1 MVQVLW
7 GITGVGTCLVKMR
20 VVEFWCTIL
29 VLFALLIN
37 GKAEVYI
44 VTMVGE
50 PVISYTGGIP
60 GFEATAVESDE
71 KLDATSQLVTSYAQ
85 HLEQKHDMLL
95 DSLFDRETYR
105 KLYSYKHLINGFA
118 VHISPEQ
125 AETLRRNSAVKSVE
139 RDWKV
144 RRLTTHT
151 PQFLG
156 LPTGVWPTGGG
167 FDRAGEDIVIGF
179 VDSGIFPRHPSFGSH
194 NADPYGPLPKY
205 RGKCE
210 VDPDTKRE
218 FCNGKIIG
226 AQHFAAAAIAAGAFN
241 PSIDFASPMDG
252 DGHGSHTAAIAAGN
266 NGIPVRIHGHEFGK
280 ASGMAPRARIA
291 VYKAL
296 YRLFGGFIAD
306 VVAAIDQA
314 VHDGVDILSLS
325 VGPNSPPATT
335 TTTYL
340 NPFDATLLGA
350 VKAGVFVAQAAGNGG
365 PFPKTLVS
373 YSPWITSVA
382 AAIDDRRYK
391 NHLFLGNGKILPG
404 IGLSPS
410 TRPNQTYTLVAAN
423 DVLLDSSVMKYSP
436 SDCQRPEVL
445 NRNLV
450 EGNILLCGY
459 SFNFVVGTAS
469 IKKVSET
476 AKSLGAI
483 GFVLAV
489 ENVSP
494 GTKFDPVPVGI
505 PGILITDVTKS
516 MDLIDYYNTSTARDW
531 TGRVKSF
538 KGTGSI
544 GDGLAPILHKS
555 APQVALFSARG
566 PNIKDFRFQDADL
579 LKPDILAPG
588 SLIWAAWSPNGT
600 DEPNYVGEGFALISG
615 TSMAA
620 PHIAGIAALVKQ
632 KHPHW
637 SPAAIK
643 SALLTTSTNL
653 DRAGRPIQAQQYSET
668 EAMKL
673 VTATPF
679 DYGSG
684 HVNPRAALD
693 PGLIF
698 DAGYED
704 YLGFLCTTPGIDAHE
719 IHNYTN
725 TPCNYTMGHPSNLN
739 TPSITVSHLVKT
751 QTVTRTVTNVAEEET
766 YVITARMQPAVAIEA
781 NPPAMTLRPGASR
794 KFTVSLTVRS
804 VTKSYSFGEILMKG
818 SRGHKLKG
826 LFFSIHQMEEKSF
839 LDRMLGHLRES
850 CKYYTGYPKDL
861 GPSRVVHFTSERE
874 FVQLLHQGYP
884 VVVAFTIRG
893 NYTKHLDRV
902 LEEAAAEFYPHV
914 KFLRVECPKYPGF
927 CITRQRKE
935 YPFIEIFHN
944 PEQAANL
951 GRVADPNITKY
962 SVKVLPVSE
971 GNDNIQVVLTKPLS
985 VDGDVTADYKLIVN
999 VKLIGVYGQ
1008 DRISQ
1013 TSRQLPPLFNIPKS
1027 QLQCYGE
1034 SAYCFSKNLLQ
1045 QCNNAEN
1052 SLDRFTSVVAW
1063 SISTT
1068 RPPSFGV
1075 APYNPILGE
1084 THHVSRGS
1092 LNVLLEQVSH
1102 HPPVS
1107 ALHATDEKENIEL
1120 IWCQHPVPKFYG
1132 TRVEAEVLGK
1142 RQLKLLN
1149 HGETYMMNSPKL
1161 MIRFLPP
1168 RVDWIGKVKISC
1180 QETGFEAEL
1189 CYITSSLL
1197 GRGGE
1202 HRVEGKIYQYSSMK
1216 TLYEVEGYWNSIV
1229 KAKDVNSGK
1238 ETIIYDAKE
1247 VLSELKAPMVKDLQG
1262 IWPTESTAVWSE
1274 VSRGILGKNWTRA
1287 REAKSTVEDC
1297 QRKLAK
1303 ERKSKGENW
1312 VPNHFTISDSKEEGW
1327 DCSPIQERVPPA
1339 PIVVPL

>member
-1 MVQVLW
+1 MVQVL
-7 GITGVGTCLVKMR
+7 CS
-20 VVEFWCTIL
+20 IL
-29 VLFALLIN
+29 VLLLLFFLPS
-37 GKAEVYI
+37 GKSEIYI
-44 VTMVGE
+44 VTMEEE
-50 PVISYTGGIP
+50 PVISYRGGIP
-60 GFEATAVESDE
+60 GFAATAVDTDE
-71 KLDATSQLVTSYAQ
+71 EIDTTSELVTSYAQ
-85 HLEQKHDMLL
+85 HLEKKHDMLL
-95 DSLFDRETYR
+95 DSLFDHGTYK
-105 KLYSYKHLINGFA
+105 KLYSYRHLINGFA
-118 VHISPEQ
+118 VHISPGQ
-125 AETLRRNSAVKSVE
+125 AETLRHALGVKSVE

-179 VDSGIFPRHPSFGSH
+179 VDSGIYPRHPSFATY
-194 NADPYGPLPKY
+194 NTDPYEPLPKY

-210 VDPDTKRE
+210 VDPDTKKN

-226 AQHFAAAAIAAGAFN
+226 AQHFAEAAIAAGAFN

-266 NGIPVRIHGHEFGK
+266 NGIPVRVHGHEFGK

-296 YRLFGGFIAD
+296 YRLFGGFVAD

-335 TTTYL
+335 KTTFL
-340 NPFDATLLGA
+340 NPFDATLLAA

-391 NHLFLGNGKILPG
+391 NHLTLGNGKILAG

-445 NRNLV
+445 NKNLV
-450 EGNILLCGY
+450 KGNILLCGY

-516 MDLIDYYNTSTARDW
+516 LDLIDYYNISTPRDW

-538 KGTGSI
+538 NATGSI
-544 GDGLAPILHKS
+544 GDGLMPILHKS

-566 PNIKDFRFQDADL
+566 PNIKDFSFQDADL

-600 DEPNYVGEGFALISG
+600 DEPNYVGEGFAMISG

-643 SALLTTSTNL
+643 SALMTTSTKL
-653 DRAGRPIQAQQYSET
+653 DRAGRPLQAQQYSET

-719 IHNYTN
+719 IKNYTN
-725 TPCNYTMGHPSNLN
+725 TPCNYTMSHPSNFN
-739 TPSITVSHLVKT
+739 TPSITISHLVKS

-766 YVITARMQPAVAIEA
+766 YVITARMQPAIAIEA
-781 NPPAMTLRPGASR
+781 NPSAMTLKSGASR
-794 KFTVSLTVRS
+794 KFSVTLTVRS
-804 VTKSYSFGEILMKG
+804 VTGTYSFGEIFMKG
-818 SRGHKLKG
+818 SRGHKVR
-826 LFFSIHQMEEKSF
+826 I
-839 LDRMLGHLRES
+839 
-850 CKYYTGYPKDL
+850 
-861 GPSRVVHFTSERE
+861 
-874 FVQLLHQGYP
+874 P
-884 VVVAFTIRG
+884 VVA
-893 NYTKHLDRV
+893 
-902 LEEAAAEFYPHV
+902 
-914 KFLRVECPKYPGF
+914 
-927 CITRQRKE
+927 
-935 YPFIEIFHN
+935 
-944 PEQAANL
+944 
-951 GRVADPNITKY
+951 
-962 SVKVLPVSE
+962 
-971 GNDNIQVVLTKPLS
+971 
-985 VDGDVTADYKLIVN
+985 
-999 VKLIGVYGQ
+999 
-1008 DRISQ
+1008 
-1013 TSRQLPPLFNIPKS
+1013 
-1027 QLQCYGE
+1027 
-1034 SAYCFSKNLLQ
+1034 
-1045 QCNNAEN
+1045 
-1052 SLDRFTSVVAW
+1052 
-1063 SISTT
+1063 
-1068 RPPSFGV
+1068 
-1075 APYNPILGE
+1075 
-1084 THHVSRGS
+1084 
-1092 LNVLLEQVSH
+1092 
-1102 HPPVS
+1102 
-1107 ALHATDEKENIEL
+1107 
-1120 IWCQHPVPKFYG
+1120 
-1132 TRVEAEVLGK
+1132 
-1142 RQLKLLN
+1142 
-1149 HGETYMMNSPKL
+1149 M
-1161 MIRFLPP
+1161 
-1168 RVDWIGKVKISC
+1168 
-1180 QETGFEAEL
+1180 
-1189 CYITSSLL
+1189 
-1197 GRGGE
+1197 
-1202 HRVEGKIYQYSSMK
+1202 
-1216 TLYEVEGYWNSIV
+1216 GYW
-1229 KAKDVNSGK
+1229 
-1238 ETIIYDAKE
+1238 
-1247 VLSELKAPMVKDLQG
+1247 
-1262 IWPTESTAVWSE
+1262 
-1274 VSRGILGKNWTRA
+1274 R
-1287 REAKSTVEDC
+1287 
-1297 QRKLAK
+1297 
-1303 ERKSKGENW
+1303 
-1312 VPNHFTISDSKEEGW
+1312 
-1327 DCSPIQERVPPA
+1327 
-1339 PIVVPL
+1339 

>member
-1 MVQVLW
+1 
-7 GITGVGTCLVKMR
+7 MR
-20 VVEFWCTIL
+20 VVEFWRTVL
-29 VLFALLIN
+29 FLFALLIN

-44 VTMVGE
+44 VTMEGE

-95 DSLFDRETYR
+95 DSLFDRGTYK

-118 VHISPEQ
+118 VHTSPEQ
-125 AETLRRNSAVKSVE
+125 AETLRRAPDVKSLE

-167 FDRAGEDIVIGF
+167 FDKAGEDIIIGF
-179 VDSGIFPRHPSFGSH
+179 VDSGIFPRHPSFGSPSS
-194 NADPYGPLPKY
+194 DPYGPLPKY

-226 AQHFAAAAIAAGAFN
+226 AQHFAEAAIAAGAFN

-335 TTTYL
+335 KTTYL
-340 NPFDATLLGA
+340 NPFDVTLLGA

-391 NHLFLGNGKILPG
+391 NHLYLGNGKVLPG

-410 TRPNQTYTLVAAN
+410 THPNQTYTLVAAN

-445 NRNLV
+445 NKNLV
-450 EGNILLCGY
+450 EGNVLICGY

-516 MDLIDYYNTSTARDW
+516 MDLIDYYNTSTPRDW

-544 GDGLAPILHKS
+544 GNGLMPILYKS

-566 PNIKDFRFQDADL
+566 PNIKDFSFQDADL

-600 DEPNYVGEGFALISG
+600 DEPNYVGEGFAMISG

-643 SALLTTSTNL
+643 SALLTTSTKL
-653 DRAGRPIQAQQYSET
+653 DRAGRPLQAQQYSET

-684 HVNPRAALD
+684 HVNPRSALD

-719 IHNYTN
+719 IRNYTN
-725 TPCNYTMGHPSNLN
+725 TPCNYTMSHPSNLN
-739 TPSITVSHLVKT
+739 TPSITISHLVKT

-804 VTKSYSFGEILMKG
+804 VTGAYSFGEILMKG
-818 SRGHKLKG
+818 SRGHQVR
-826 LFFSIHQMEEKSF
+826 I
-839 LDRMLGHLRES
+839 
-850 CKYYTGYPKDL
+850 
-861 GPSRVVHFTSERE
+861 
-874 FVQLLHQGYP
+874 P
-884 VVVAFTIRG
+884 VVA
-893 NYTKHLDRV
+893 
-902 LEEAAAEFYPHV
+902 
-914 KFLRVECPKYPGF
+914 
-927 CITRQRKE
+927 
-935 YPFIEIFHN
+935 
-944 PEQAANL
+944 
-951 GRVADPNITKY
+951 
-962 SVKVLPVSE
+962 
-971 GNDNIQVVLTKPLS
+971 
-985 VDGDVTADYKLIVN
+985 
-999 VKLIGVYGQ
+999 
-1008 DRISQ
+1008 
-1013 TSRQLPPLFNIPKS
+1013 
-1027 QLQCYGE
+1027 
-1034 SAYCFSKNLLQ
+1034 
-1045 QCNNAEN
+1045 
-1052 SLDRFTSVVAW
+1052 
-1063 SISTT
+1063 
-1068 RPPSFGV
+1068 
-1075 APYNPILGE
+1075 
-1084 THHVSRGS
+1084 
-1092 LNVLLEQVSH
+1092 
-1102 HPPVS
+1102 
-1107 ALHATDEKENIEL
+1107 
-1120 IWCQHPVPKFYG
+1120 
-1132 TRVEAEVLGK
+1132 
-1142 RQLKLLN
+1142 
-1149 HGETYMMNSPKL
+1149 M
-1161 MIRFLPP
+1161 
-1168 RVDWIGKVKISC
+1168 
-1180 QETGFEAEL
+1180 
-1189 CYITSSLL
+1189 
-1197 GRGGE
+1197 
-1202 HRVEGKIYQYSSMK
+1202 
-1216 TLYEVEGYWNSIV
+1216 GYW
-1229 KAKDVNSGK
+1229 
-1238 ETIIYDAKE
+1238 
-1247 VLSELKAPMVKDLQG
+1247 
-1262 IWPTESTAVWSE
+1262 
-1274 VSRGILGKNWTRA
+1274 R
-1287 REAKSTVEDC
+1287 
-1297 QRKLAK
+1297 
-1303 ERKSKGENW
+1303 
-1312 VPNHFTISDSKEEGW
+1312 
-1327 DCSPIQERVPPA
+1327 
-1339 PIVVPL
+1339 